1 MIALS
6 IFGSSRSV
14 QAQSE
19 DSALPESQMDALC
32 LPHARLGEQVDCL
45 IAGPMKV
52 LHDQVRFGITF
63 PAMPLP
69 VKTIDSALADI
80 SYHYA
85 KITTSPVPVY
95 NHLPSDASE
104 PATRYVTQAI
114 MYISYQG
121 TSESDAGL
129 FYLSQNGEWIDGNN
143 NCPGNCA
150 IFSGRECCI
159 LSPVWIWLDC

>member
-1 MIALS
+1 
-6 IFGSSRSV
+6 
-14 QAQSE
+14 
-19 DSALPESQMDALC
+19 
-32 LPHARLGEQVDCL
+32 
-45 IAGPMKV
+45 
-52 LHDQVRFGITF
+52 
-63 PAMPLP
+63 MPLP

-121 TSESDAGL
+121 TSESDGGFVLPFA
-129 FYLSQNGEWIDGNN
+129 EW
-143 NCPGNCA
+143 
-150 IFSGRECCI
+150 
-159 LSPVWIWLDC
+159 